1 MFHVKE
7 IIARWDLRSQ
17 SHFPRTPIFY
27 AICRVIS
34 WSGVTKYL
42 ASPPYVSSV
51 RVLKKIKMAEYFD
64 EVVLDAEDL
73 EKLFEAATEFVR
85 TIKNLS
91 DEKKLTFYALYK
103 QVCII
108 STRNFR

>member
-1 MFHVKE
+1 
-7 IIARWDLRSQ
+7 
-17 SHFPRTPIFY
+17 
-27 AICRVIS
+27 
-34 WSGVTKYL
+34 
-42 ASPPYVSSV
+42 
-51 RVLKKIKMAEYFD
+51 MAEYFD

-108 STRNFR
+108 SIRNFS

>member
-1 MFHVKE
+1 
-7 IIARWDLRSQ
+7 
-17 SHFPRTPIFY
+17 
-27 AICRVIS
+27 
-34 WSGVTKYL
+34 
-42 ASPPYVSSV
+42 
-51 RVLKKIKMAEYFD
+51 MAEYFD

-91 DEKKLTFYALYK
+91 DEKKLNFYALYK

-108 STRNFR
+108 SIRNFR